1 MTLGNITALK
11 QENVK
16 RMLAYSSIGHAGYLL
31 LGLIAVGSAPGD
43 EAVLRHGL
51 IAVPLYL
58 IIYTFGNA
66 GAFAVVALLRKN
78 GEVAER
84 VEDFNGLIKR
94 HPAAATAMLIF
105 LLSLAGIP
113 CTAGFIGKWWLFGAA
128 IRVPGLAGG
137 CGGVE
142 QRHLPVLLRPRGG
155 CDVHEGRGRGG
166 TFPGPCPPEPG
177 DRPFGGFHPADRRL
191 PATVHPT
198 GGARRL
204 DDREFRRIGRELSPP
219 IMPKP
224 PTPAKVTDPEEEP
237 GCGKGEPPVVVPCK
251 PLEMKGL

>member
-1 MTLGNITALK
+1 
-11 QENVK
+11 
-16 RMLAYSSIGHAGYLL
+16 
-31 LGLIAVGSAPGD
+31 LIAVGSAPGD

-128 IRVPGLAGG
+128 IRVHLVWLA
-137 CGGVE
+137 VVA
-142 QRHLPVLLRPRGG
+142 VLNSVISLYYYAR
-155 CDVHEGRGRGG
+155 VVVAMFMKEGEG
-166 TFPGPCPPEPG
+166 
-177 DRPFGGFHPADRRL
+177 
-191 PATVHPT
+191 
-198 GGARRL
+198 
-204 DDREFRRIGRELSPP
+204 
-219 IMPKP
+219 
-224 PTPAKVTDPEEEP
+224 EEP
-237 GCGKGEPPVVVPCK
+237 FQAPA
-251 PLEMKGL
+251 PLNLAIGLSAVFTLLIGVYPQPFIQLAEHAVLMIGNFAG